1 MNLRKTR
8 LWTCECRFSLS
19 EGPSFESFLVWVLV
33 PILTY
38 SGSWETDLPTALPV
52 LCVHTPHC
60 GLSSSSL
67 DLPTALPVLC
77 VHTPHCGLSGSS
89 LTLPCS
95 WETDLP
101 TALPVLCVHTP
112 HSGLSGSSLG
122 SSHRPPRVVCA
133 HPTPWPLW
141 LLTHTGTLATR
152 APLTPD
158 VLQEHFLL
166 RILVFAVTALFPSY
180 LPTDLPLLE
189 LNQHCRS
196 PGCPPLFLPL

>member
-1 MNLRKTR
+1 MLNLRKTR
-8 LWTCECRFSLS
+8 LWTRECRFSLS

-33 PILTY
+33 PIRTYILTY
-38 SGSWETDLPTALPV
+38 SG
-52 LCVHTPHC
+52 
-60 GLSSSSL
+60 
-67 DLPTALPVLC
+67 
-77 VHTPHCGLSGSS
+77 
-89 LTLPCS
+89 S

-141 LLTHTGTLATR
+141 LLTHPGTLATR
-152 APLTPD
+152 APLAPD

-196 PGCPPLFLPL
+196 PGCPPLLLPL